1 MILEFF
7 ILLLVICSTL
17 LVVAWLVW
25 KANGEGFVDRPII
38 EEFKA
43 FYDYIGPPSIEWL
56 GVVLVIFILYLGSFN
71 DGRCG
76 GGEGSGCGGGCGGGE

>member
-7 ILLLVICSTL
+7 VLSLVICSTL
-17 LVVAWLVW
+17 LIVGWLFW
-25 KANGEGFVDRPII
+25 RNQIDFLDRPII
-38 EEFKA
+38 DEFKA

-76 GGEGSGCGGGCGGGE
+76 GGEGSGCGGGE

>member
-7 ILLLVICSTL
+7 VLLLVICLTL
-17 LVVAWLVW
+17 LIVGWLFW
-25 KANGEGFVDRPII
+25 RNQIDFLDRPII
-38 EEFKA
+38 DEFKA

-76 GGEGSGCGGGCGGGE
+76 GGEGSGCGGGE

>member
-7 ILLLVICSTL
+7 VLLLVICSTL
-17 LVVAWLVW
+17 LIVGSLFWRNQIDFL
-25 KANGEGFVDRPII
+25 DRPII
-38 EEFKA
+38 DEFKA

-76 GGEGSGCGGGCGGGE
+76 GGEGSGCGGGE

>member
-7 ILLLVICSTL
+7 VLLLVICSTL
-17 LVVAWLVW
+17 LIVGWLFW
-25 KANGEGFVDRPII
+25 RNQIDFLDRPII
-38 EEFKA
+38 DEFKA

-76 GGEGSGCGGGCGGGE
+76 GGEGSGCGGGE

>member
-7 ILLLVICSTL
+7 VLSLVICSTL
-17 LVVAWLVW
+17 LIVGWLFW
-25 KANGEGFVDRPII
+25 RNQIDFLDRPII
-38 EEFKA
+38 DEFKA

-71 DGRCG
+71 DNVDGGGG
-76 GGEGSGCGGGCGGGE
+76 GGE

>member
-7 ILLLVICSTL
+7 VLSLVICSTL
-17 LVVAWLVW
+17 LIVGWLFW
-25 KANGEGFVDRPII
+25 RNQIDFLDRPII
-38 EEFKA
+38 DEFKA

-56 GVVLVIFILYLGSFN
+56 GVILVIFILYLGSFN

-76 GGEGSGCGGGCGGGE
+76 GGEGSGCGGGE

>member
-7 ILLLVICSTL
+7 VLLLVICSTL
-17 LVVAWLVW
+17 LIVGWLFW
-25 KANGEGFVDRPII
+25 RNQIDFLDRPII
-38 EEFKA
+38 DEFKA

-71 DGRCG
+71 DNVDGGGG
-76 GGEGSGCGGGCGGGE
+76 GGE